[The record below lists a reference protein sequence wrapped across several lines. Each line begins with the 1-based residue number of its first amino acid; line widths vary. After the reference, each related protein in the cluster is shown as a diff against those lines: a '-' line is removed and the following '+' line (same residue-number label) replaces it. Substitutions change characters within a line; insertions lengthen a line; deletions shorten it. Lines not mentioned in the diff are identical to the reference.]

1 MYAPHNNPEMQERRE
16 HGRRGPHRGHGFRRG
31 FEGERPE
38 GRFEDRAE
46 GRPEGRPEGRR
57 GRQGQRE
64 FGRPDQRG
72 HGRPHFGEAGAT
84 LRPAMGLLR
93 GAAVAV
99 AAGGTAEQ
107 VAKAEAILAEA
118 RRALFEML
126 AEKPADVQPADKEPA
141 DAEATVAESADTLPA
156 E

>member
-1 MYAPHNNPEMQERRE
+1 
-16 HGRRGPHRGHGFRRG
+16 
-31 FEGERPE
+31 
-38 GRFEDRAE
+38 
-46 GRPEGRPEGRR
+46 
-57 GRQGQRE
+57 
-64 FGRPDQRG
+64 
-72 HGRPHFGEAGAT
+72 
-84 LRPAMGLLR
+84 MGLLR

-126 AEKPADVQPADKEPA
+126 AEKPADVQPT
-141 DAEATVAESADTLPA
+141 DAEATAAESTDTLPA

>member
-16 HGRRGPHRGHGFRRG
+16 HSRRGPHRGHGFRRG

-46 GRPEGRPEGRR
+46 GRPEGRR
-57 GRQGQRE
+57 G
-64 FGRPDQRG
+64 RG

-141 DAEATVAESADTLPA
+141 DKEPADAEATVAESADTLSA

>member
-1 MYAPHNNPEMQERRE
+1 
-16 HGRRGPHRGHGFRRG
+16 
-31 FEGERPE
+31 
-38 GRFEDRAE
+38 
-46 GRPEGRPEGRR
+46 
-57 GRQGQRE
+57 
-64 FGRPDQRG
+64 
-72 HGRPHFGEAGAT
+72 
-84 LRPAMGLLR
+84 MGLLR

-126 AEKPADVQPADKEPA
+126 AEKPADGEPA
-141 DAEATVAESADTLPA
+141 DAEATAAEAADAEATDTLPA

>member
-46 GRPEGRPEGRR
+46 GRPEGRR
-57 GRQGQRE
+57 GREGQRE

-72 HGRPHFGEAGAT
+72 FGRPDQRGHGRPGFGEAGAA
-84 LRPAMGLLR
+84 LRPARGLLR

-126 AEKPADVQPADKEPA
+126 AEKPADVQQAH
-141 DAEATVAESADTLPA
+141 AESTDTLPA

>member
-46 GRPEGRPEGRR
+46 GRPEGRR
-57 GRQGQRE
+57 GR
-64 FGRPDQRG
+64 FDQRG
-72 HGRPHFGEAGAT
+72 HGRPHFGEAGAA

-126 AEKPADVQPADKEPA
+126 AEKSA
-141 DAEATVAESADTLPA
+141 DAQQAHTESTDTLPA

>member
-31 FEGERPE
+31 FDGERPE

-46 GRPEGRPEGRR
+46 GRPEGRR
-57 GRQGQRE
+57 G
-64 FGRPDQRG
+64 RG
-72 HGRPHFGEAGAT
+72 HGRPHFGEAGAA

-126 AEKPADVQPADKEPA
+126 AEKPADVQQAH
-141 DAEATVAESADTLPA
+141 AESTDTLPA